1 MSEHSVNPSGLSA
14 DEVVAIQQLLALYGH
29 AADSATQ
36 DLLDEVFTE
45 DAVFVSQVSDQRLE
59 GLTNIKA
66 WFALGKPPHPPA
78 HQTTN
83 VVVEGP
89 GPEVR
94 VRSKFLAF
102 NPETGGPR
110 LGDYEDVVVK
120 TPQGWRIKQRTSMP
134 RFEG

>member
-1 MSEHSVNPSGLSA
+1 MNEAAVNTSSLSA
-14 DEVVAIQQLLALYGH
+14 EEIIAIHQLLALYGH

-36 DLLDEVFTE
+36 DIFDEVFTE
-45 DAVFVSQVSDQRLE
+45 DAVFVSQVSQVRLE
-59 GLTNIKA
+59 GLSRIKA

-83 VVVEGP
+83 VVVLGS

-94 VRSKFLAF
+94 VRSKYLAI
-102 NPETGGPR
+102 NPETGAAR

-120 TPQGWRIKQRTSMP
+120 TAYGWRIKQRTSTP
-134 RFEG
+134 RYEG